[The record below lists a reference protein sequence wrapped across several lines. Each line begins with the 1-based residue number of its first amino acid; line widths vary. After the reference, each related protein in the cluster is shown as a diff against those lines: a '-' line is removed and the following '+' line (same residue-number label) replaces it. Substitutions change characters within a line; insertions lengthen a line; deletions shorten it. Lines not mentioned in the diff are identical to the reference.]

1 MSKESTGGKS
11 RLIQLRIKIQKFVED
26 FYSGETSY
34 KRLSGKLLNAA
45 KVFIVSSRKFMLDD
59 CFTKASSIAYT
70 TIISL
75 IPTLTVGLTFY
86 SIFAG
91 VSDKKEELFRRVT
104 LFMLEH
110 NIKLNVDPIIESI
123 SSLIDNAGKI
133 GGIGAVIV
141 IFTAT
146 ALLRTLEKAL
156 NDVWKVEK
164 QRSIFLKV
172 IYYWTTLTL
181 GPIMLIA
188 GTTVA
193 TQLSSFFS
201 EPNYRSAFVA
211 GDKLWVTGQKATIG
225 FTSGDATQINAVP
238 LQRIDFE
245 NQSVFEYDAAGKVF
259 RELEYRIEPGE
270 FEKTEFTDIQFI
282 GKIGW
287 AVGRNGILLYSDD
300 GGASWQIE
308 KWGSFGFRDIHMLS
322 LKKGFI
328 AADNGYLFRTDD
340 GGESWHP
347 IEFEKFSS
355 NLNSITFHNGTGIIT
370 TDRGGIITTLD
381 AGKTWKLGYLAEA
394 RRKNRWVNINR
405 AFLIDDYNIWIV
417 GDEGLILNSRDG
429 GRSWDNHRFLERSYM
444 AVHFISGT
452 TGFIGGEKGTIL
464 ITEDGGEKWTR
475 VKASTPRIN
484 DMVAFGSGVAAVG
497 ENGTVLKSDAEG
509 RRWQGTEGGNV
520 LAFLLNFF
528 APFVFIW
535 LLFLLTYIV
544 MPNMKIPFKPAAIG
558 ASFTGA
564 VWVIFIL
571 LFIVYVKSFARGTFA
586 IYGGLAAIPLFLLMV
601 YSSALITLYGAE
613 IAYTLMHPHTYR
625 NLKKALAGKQDYSV
639 FYGIAI
645 LHHIYANFE
654 KGKGPSVFK
663 DLLKLTSNKT
673 EEVDHYT
680 ALFVR
685 EKYIIETGDGGYIPS
700 NSSRNIL
707 LSDIVDL
714 IHGVGM
720 TIPPYAQP
728 DSLRKY
734 FHSIFGRMQQSRGE
748 ILKGLTLASII
759 KETR

>member
-1 MSKESTGGKS
+1 MTKESAGEKS
-11 RLIQLRIKIQKFVED
+11 RLIQLRVKLQKFIED
-26 FYSGETSY
+26 FYSGEITY
-34 KRLSGKLLNAA
+34 KRLSGKLINAA
-45 KVFIVSSRKFMLDD
+45 KVFIVASRKFMIDD

-110 NIKLNVDPIIESI
+110 NIKLNIDPIVESI

-141 IFTAT
+141 VFTAT
-146 ALLRTLEKAL
+146 AVLRTLEKSL
-156 NDVWKVEK
+156 NDVWRVEK

-172 IYYWTTLTL
+172 IYYWAALTL

-193 TQLSSFFS
+193 TQLSAVFS
-201 EPNYRSAFVA
+201 APNYRSVFVA
-211 GDKLWVTGQKATIG
+211 GERLWVTGHKANIASTG
-225 FTSGDATQINAVP
+225 GDLAQMNVLP

-245 NQSVFEYDAAGKVF
+245 NQSIFEYDAASKSF
-259 RELEYRIEPGE
+259 RELEYRLEPGE

-282 GKIGW
+282 GEIGW
-287 AVGRNGILLYSDD
+287 AVGRNGVLLYTDD
-300 GGASWQIE
+300 GGASWQLE

-322 LKKGFI
+322 VKKGFI

-340 GGESWHP
+340 GGETWQA
-347 IEFEKFSS
+347 IEFENFSS
-355 NLNSITFHNGTGIIT
+355 NLNSVTFHNNTGVVT
-370 TDRGGIITTLD
+370 TDRGGVITTYD

-394 RRKNRWVNINR
+394 RKKNRWVNINR
-405 AFLIDDYNIWIV
+405 AFLLNDYNIWIV
-417 GDEGLILNSRDG
+417 GDEGLILNSTDG
-429 GRSWDNHRFLERSYM
+429 GRSWDNHRFMERSYL
-444 AVHFISGT
+444 AVHFISDNA
-452 TGFIGGEKGTIL
+452 GFIGGEKGTIL
-464 ITEDGGEKWTR
+464 VTDDGGEKWTR
-475 VKASTPRIN
+475 VKVSTPRIN
-484 DMVAFGSGVAAVG
+484 DMVAFGSGIVAVG
-497 ENGTVLKSDAEG
+497 ENGTVLRSDAHG
-509 RRWQGTEGGNV
+509 RRWQGTEGGSV

-601 YSSALITLYGAE
+601 YSSALIILYGAE

-625 NLKKALAGKQDYSV
+625 NLKKALAGKQEYSV

-654 KGKGPSVFK
+654 KGKGPSYFK
-663 DLLKLTSNKT
+663 DLLKLTANKT

-680 ALFVR
+680 ALFTK
-685 EKYIIETGDGGYIPS
+685 EKYIIETGEGGYLPA
-700 NSSRNIL
+700 NSSANIMIA
-707 LSDIVDL
+707 DIVDL
-714 IHGVGM
+714 IHGVGI

-728 DSLRKY
+728 DSLKKY
-734 FHSIFGRMQQSRGE
+734 FHSIFGRIQESHGE
-748 ILKGLTLASII
+748 ILKGVSLASVI
-759 KETR
+759 EQTR

>member
-1 MSKESTGGKS
+1 MTKESAGGKS
-11 RLIQLRIKIQKFVED
+11 RLIQLREKIQKFVED
-26 FYSGETSY
+26 FYSGEITY
-34 KRLSGKLLNAA
+34 KRLSGKLINAA
-45 KVFIVSSRKFMLDD
+45 KVFIVASRKFMIDD

-110 NIKLNVDPIIESI
+110 NIKLNIDPIVESI

-141 IFTAT
+141 VFTAT
-146 ALLRTLEKAL
+146 AVLRTLEKSL

-172 IYYWTTLTL
+172 IYYWAALTL

-193 TQLSSFFS
+193 TQLSSVFS
-201 EPNYRSAFVA
+201 APNYRSAFVA
-211 GDKLWVTGQKATIG
+211 GDRLWVTGHKANIASTR
-225 FTSGDATQINAVP
+225 GDLAQMNVLP

-245 NQSVFEYDAAGKVF
+245 NQSIFEYDAASKSF
-259 RELEYRIEPGE
+259 RELEYRLEPGE

-282 GKIGW
+282 GEIGW
-287 AVGRNGILLYSDD
+287 AVGRNGVLLYTDD
-300 GGASWQIE
+300 GGASWQLE

-322 LKKGFI
+322 VKKGFI

-340 GGESWHP
+340 GGETWQA
-347 IEFEKFSS
+347 IEFENFSS
-355 NLNSITFHNGTGIIT
+355 NLNSVTFHNNTGVVT
-370 TDRGGIITTLD
+370 TDRGGVIITYD
-381 AGKTWKLGYLAEA
+381 AGKTWRLGYLAEA
-394 RRKNRWVNINR
+394 RKKNRWVNINR
-405 AFLIDDYNIWIV
+405 AFLLNDYNIWIV
-417 GDEGLILNSRDG
+417 GDEGLILNSTDG
-429 GRSWDNHRFLERSYM
+429 GRSWDNHRFMERSYL
-444 AVHFISGT
+444 AVHFISDT
-452 TGFIGGEKGTIL
+452 AGFIGGEKGTIL
-464 ITEDGGEKWTR
+464 VTDDGGEKWIR
-475 VKASTPRIN
+475 VKVSTPRIN
-484 DMVAFGSGVAAVG
+484 DMVAFGPGIVAVG
-497 ENGTVLKSDAEG
+497 ENGTVLRSDAHG
-509 RRWQGTEGGNV
+509 RRWQGTEGGSA

-601 YSSALITLYGAE
+601 YSSALIILYGAE

-625 NLKKALAGKQDYSV
+625 NLKKALTGKQEYSV

-654 KGKGPSVFK
+654 KGKGPSYFK
-663 DLLKLTSNKT
+663 DLLKLTANKT

-680 ALFVR
+680 ALFTK
-685 EKYIIETGDGGYIPS
+685 EKYIIETGEGGYLPA
-700 NSSRNIL
+700 NSSANVMIADL
-707 LSDIVDL
+707 VDL
-714 IHGVGM
+714 IHGVGI

-728 DSLRKY
+728 DSLKKY
-734 FHSIFGRMQQSRGE
+734 YHSIFGRIQESRGE
-748 ILKGLTLASII
+748 ILKGVSLASVI
-759 KETR
+759 EQTR